1 MTNRCVIK
9 RHRLRACAQATT
21 PAPLCLAELYIA
33 LGGSAGSQWQHVVL
47 PVTSSATPLTKE
59 GNKHPS
65 RRDERRREKE
75 REVGG
80 RGRENI
86 THLNLPD
93 TKDNATKT
101 RLDREKGTLPG
112 RETLDLFSSARTKRP
127 LFLSSREKLHRFSAG
142 DDLGL
147 FFVFLTRMNFPY
159 RGK

>member
-1 MTNRCVIK
+1 MRMRTGD
-9 RHRLRACAQATT
+9 HP
-21 PAPLCLAELYIA
+21 PAPHRLAELYIA
-33 LGGSAGSQWQHVVL
+33 LGGSAGSQWQHVDL

-65 RRDERRREKE
+65 RGDERRGEKE
-75 REVGG
+75 REAGG
-80 RGRENI
+80 RGRENL

-101 RLDREKGTLPG
+101 RLTLDREKGTLPR

>member
-1 MTNRCVIK
+1 MCNKARSTMRM
-9 RHRLRACAQATT
+9 RTGDHP
-21 PAPLCLAELYIA
+21 PAPHRLAELYIA
-33 LGGSAGSQWQHVVL
+33 LGGSAGSQWQHVDL

-65 RRDERRREKE
+65 RGDERRGEKE
-75 REVGG
+75 REAGG
-80 RGRENI
+80 RGRENL

-101 RLDREKGTLPG
+101 RLTLDREKGTLPR